1 MTIMYRFTTAH
12 RSGKW
17 YGDLE
22 TAQQQA
28 NTIGAGFYEPR
39 SGTFYQYPGTRLETQ
54 IVDDD
59 DAMASREMAA

>member
-22 TAQQQA
+22 TAQRQA
-28 NTIGAGFYEPR
+28 GSIGAGFYEQR
-39 SGTFYQYPGTRLETQ
+39 SGAFYQYPGTRLETQ
-54 IVDDD
+54 AVDDD
-59 DAMASREMAA
+59 DGMMGRELAA